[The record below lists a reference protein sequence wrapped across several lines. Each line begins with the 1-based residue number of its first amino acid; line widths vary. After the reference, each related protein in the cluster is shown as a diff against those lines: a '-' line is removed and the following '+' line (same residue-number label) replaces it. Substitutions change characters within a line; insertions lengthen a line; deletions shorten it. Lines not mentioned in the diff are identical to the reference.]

1 MNLTKLFELQ
11 AQLDADI
18 ETKHPAQEGEDR
30 FGKKVLALLVE
41 LGELG
46 QCWRGFKYW
55 SKDQQARTKVDIEC
69 SLCSGTGDVNYE
81 MVQEDAEGNGG
92 HEYIHCEECDGTGYD
107 GECNPL
113 LEEYVDCLH
122 FLLSIGNDVFGG
134 LNGTQIREVL
144 CDTEESD
151 ETVNIEAT
159 FIVLFSCVPELLS
172 SEYFRYRNAITIFL
186 SLGLQLG
193 FTWEQIEQAYYD
205 KNKENFAR
213 QARGY

>member
-55 SKDQQARTKVDIEC
+55 SKDQQARTTEGCMWCRGIGKRYTLK
-69 SLCSGTGDVNYE
+69 SLVY
-81 MVQEDAEGNGG
+81 AET
-92 HEYIHCEECDGTGYD
+92 CDKCDGTGSIK
-107 GECNPL
+107 NPL

-144 CDTEESD
+144 HDAEESD

-172 SEYFRYRNAITIFL
+172 SEYFRYRNTITIFL